1 MNDKNIF
8 ELDPAKVA
16 TFKAERLLK
25 AGRQSGGGGGGGARK
40 GDTNVWPRDEFMDA
54 WSASL
59 PDGCEAELP
68 FLGGIAL
75 VHEGKSATIEYFPC
89 SALPTG
95 TKERFKLLFEK
106 RAKWELQDLEPYVNG
121 LVTTQTTKAQLL
133 LKHTRSSIAP
143 AGSRAAKTGGRL
155 YSRR

>member
-75 VHEGKSATIEYFPC
+75 VHEGKSALPQHPRRATFVAMASAPWPAPRAQARVPQTPWPPPPC
-89 SALPTG
+89 SAP
-95 TKERFKLLFEK
+95 
-106 RAKWELQDLEPYVNG
+106 
-121 LVTTQTTKAQLL
+121 
-133 LKHTRSSIAP
+133 
-143 AGSRAAKTGGRL
+143 
-155 YSRR
+155 RR